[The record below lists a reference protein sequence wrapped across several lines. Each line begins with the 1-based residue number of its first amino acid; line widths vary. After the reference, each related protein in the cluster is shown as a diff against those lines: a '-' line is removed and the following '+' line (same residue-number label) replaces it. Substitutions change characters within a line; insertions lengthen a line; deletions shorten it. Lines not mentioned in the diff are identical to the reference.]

1 MKLIQETVVTP
12 MPSEEL
18 IKKHEKFWRLKL
30 PESFVNYLK
39 LYNGVEVQEAT
50 FECNNR
56 TREAKG

>member
-1 MKLIQETVVTP
+1 